1 LSRLLGIALG
11 AMPGRTERHVAEAH
25 RIAVDRH
32 RAARHRATA
41 TRRQLTLR
49 SLNVAVV
56 VHVGSPEAW
65 NTPTS

>member
-1 LSRLLGIALG
+1 VR
-11 AMPGRTERHVAEAH
+11 RH
-25 RIAVDRH
+25 
-32 RAARHRATA
+32 
-41 TRRQLTLR
+41 RRQLTLK